1 MSSTLD
7 DFVAEVMSYIAPRK
21 CGGPSTVRVKLF
33 NMMRDISAV
42 RNWADEMAAVMKAEM
57 EEYQTHR
64 KEVLGLIDCVQWL
77 AQKYKKATAD
87 HHTEKYWWCR
97 PFTSYGKRSEAKS
110 SVAMC
115 RGAIVP
121 VLNRWELDDE
131 EEWTRLWI
139 AQCTRS

>member
-64 KEVLGLIDCVQWL
+64 KEVLGLIDLRAMVGPKVQEGYCGPPHRKVLVVQAFHIVWKTL
-77 AQKYKKATAD
+77 RGEVQ
-87 HHTEKYWWCR
+87 CCNVQR
-97 PFTSYGKRSEAKS
+97 CNS
-110 SVAMC
+110 SC
-115 RGAIVP
+115 SQSLG
-121 VLNRWELDDE
+121 
-131 EEWTRLWI
+131 TG
-139 AQCTRS
+139 